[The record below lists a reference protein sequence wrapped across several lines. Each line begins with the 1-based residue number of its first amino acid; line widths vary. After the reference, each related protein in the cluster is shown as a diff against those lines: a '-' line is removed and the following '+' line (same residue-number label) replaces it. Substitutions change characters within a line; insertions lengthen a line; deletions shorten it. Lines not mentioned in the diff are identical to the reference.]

1 MGLTEQLQ
9 KYAASDMY
17 PFHMPGHK
25 RHGFKESGSYVF
37 PDPYSVDIT
46 EISGFDNLH
55 HAEGILK
62 EAMEQA
68 AKVYGSDKTYYL
80 VNGSSCGVLSAIFA
94 VTKCGGKLLLSR
106 NCHLSAH
113 HAVLLNRLEPEYVYP
128 DCMDFFGISG
138 EVRVDEIE
146 RILLENREKAKRGED
161 KRIEAVCIVSP
172 TYEGMVSDVK
182 RIAKVVHTFEI
193 PLLVDEAHGAHLP
206 FALRDGFFPE
216 SALSQG
222 ADIVVQSLHKTL
234 PSFTQTA
241 LLHVQGELIEPGKI
255 ERYLRMFQSSSPS
268 YVFMAGMELCIR
280 YMDREGRDKMH
291 QYEKRLFRFYKKM
304 RQLKTLKV
312 LEGGQKDPSKVVIA
326 TQMAKGLNGAIL
338 GKILR
343 ERFHLEVE
351 FCAPEYVLAMTSLM
365 DTDEGFLRL
374 EEALLAIDQELE
386 DCGRDGDIKKILS
399 CDIPPARQMISPAI
413 ALEEKEAC
421 VPLEASEGRISKEF
435 VFLYP
440 PGIPILTPGEQISKE
455 ILSHIVSW
463 REAGLPVQGL
473 TDSKLSTILTVAC
486 DG

>member
-1 MGLTEQLQ
+1 
-9 KYAASDMY
+9 
-17 PFHMPGHK
+17 
-25 RHGFKESGSYVF
+25 
-37 PDPYSVDIT
+37 
-46 EISGFDNLH
+46 
-55 HAEGILK
+55 
-62 EAMEQA
+62 
-68 AKVYGSDKTYYL
+68 
-80 VNGSSCGVLSAIFA
+80 
-94 VTKCGGKLLLSR
+94 
-106 NCHLSAH
+106 
-113 HAVLLNRLEPEYVYP
+113 
-128 DCMDFFGISG
+128 
-138 EVRVDEIE
+138 
-146 RILLENREKAKRGED
+146 
-161 KRIEAVCIVSP
+161 
-172 TYEGMVSDVK
+172 
-182 RIAKVVHTFEI
+182 
-193 PLLVDEAHGAHLP
+193 
-206 FALRDGFFPE
+206 
-216 SALSQG
+216 
-222 ADIVVQSLHKTL
+222 
-234 PSFTQTA
+234 
-241 LLHVQGELIEPGKI
+241 
-255 ERYLRMFQSSSPS
+255 
-268 YVFMAGMELCIR
+268 
-280 YMDREGRDKMH
+280 
-291 QYEKRLFRFYKKM
+291 M